1 MIDRI
6 KNDTSVF
13 NAIFNSILS
22 TQKPSHAYLFELC
35 NDDSYDD
42 VYNFMKMLL
51 CPKRDK
57 NFISDVCSECSMC
70 RNIDENNCL
79 NLKIISPC
87 NGLIKKEDILNVQRF
102 FATKSLNNEIR
113 IYLIKDCD
121 KMNASASN
129 SLLKFLEEPNENVI
143 AILTTYNVEKV
154 LPTIISRCQTIRIG
168 RKSYLG
174 KDTVDNLYKSINNG
188 IIEKETFKSLFS
200 DSFKVIDFL
209 NRNGT
214 LTIVYLNELWGNHL
228 VAKNVG
234 NDSFKL
240 DNMILLDIM
249 ICFYYD
255 ILKLKMNYNGDL
267 YFLSD
272 LDKLEEISFNLT
284 IDKTLNILYILFK
297 AKDNIDYNVNL
308 NLFFDKLII
317 DVSEGLEK

>member
-13 NAIFNSILS
+13 NAIFNSVLS

-57 NFISDVCSECSMC
+57 NFISGVCSECSMC

-168 RKSYLG
+168 RKSYFG
-174 KDTVDNLYKSINNG
+174 RDTVDNLYKSINNG
-188 IIEKETFKSLFS
+188 IMEKETFKSLFS

-308 NLFFDKLII
+308 NLFLDKLII